1 MWGMLLHAVRFLG
14 RALMS
19 GGNVC
24 IDEGVG
30 VFLSGTSLELV

>member
-14 RALMS
+14 RALAS

-24 IDEGVG
+24 IDEGVNA
-30 VFLSGTSLELV
+30 F